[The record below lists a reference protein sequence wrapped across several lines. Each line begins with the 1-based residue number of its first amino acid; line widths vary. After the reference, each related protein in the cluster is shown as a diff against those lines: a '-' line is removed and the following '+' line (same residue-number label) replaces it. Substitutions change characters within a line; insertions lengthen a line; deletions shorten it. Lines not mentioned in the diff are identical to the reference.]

1 MPSDTSNGTAARLCT
16 RHRQP
21 NTEPN
26 PVARYG
32 PTTPDQLA
40 DKLNQQA
47 DYACK
52 QWQAGRGVVGPVGS
66 EQNLPYRLFNNPQ
79 SAGFDAN
86 QAFAYQHDLQA
97 TDAAAQVQRNLG
109 PDASKLDHV
118 AAAAREH
125 AYTAANMDSA
135 TEGMFVLKTTG
146 DVRQALTRTQEVF
159 RQYGFE
165 VRQSY

>member
-1 MPSDTSNGTAARLCT
+1 MPNDTSNGTAARLCT

-40 DKLNQQA
+40 DQLNQQA

-52 QWQAGRGVVGPVGS
+52 QWQAGGGVVGPVGS
-66 EQNLPYRLFNNPQ
+66 EQNLPYSLFNNPQ
-79 SAGFDAN
+79 KPTFSTN

-97 TDAAAQVQRNLG
+97 ADAAAQAQRNLG
-109 PDASKLDHV
+109 PDASKLERFAATLREYRYNV
-118 AAAAREH
+118 ANAHSAA
-125 AYTAANMDSA
+125 
-135 TEGMFVLKTTG
+135 EGMFVLRWTG
-146 DVRQALTRTQEVF
+146 NVRRALTVTQEVF
-159 RQYGFE
+159 REYHFE